1 MILYAPPT
9 ILRCTKDR
17 TGPTVKP
24 LFSAPLVLILVLFG
38 TSDGFAQD
46 RSPALPDSKMPP
58 NMIDSLT
65 GKERLGRKW
74 MDEQRIDNC
83 KIPFDK
89 QGTKPRSSACP
100 DVPTG

>member
-1 MILYAPPT
+1 MIICAPPMV
-9 ILRCTKDR
+9 LRCTKDR
-17 TGPTVKP
+17 TGPTVKL
-24 LFSAPLVLILVLFG
+24 LFSALVLVLFD

-46 RSPALPDSKMPP
+46 RSPAGPDSKTPP

-83 KIPFDK
+83 KIPLDK
-89 QGTKPRSSACP
+89 QGIKPRSSACP
-100 DVPTG
+100 HVPMG

>member
-1 MILYAPPT
+1 
-9 ILRCTKDR
+9 
-17 TGPTVKP
+17 
-24 LFSAPLVLILVLFG
+24 LVLVLFG
-38 TSDGFAQD
+38 TSNGFAQD
-46 RSPALPDSKMPP
+46 RSPAVADAKTPP

-83 KIPFDK
+83 KIPLDK

-100 DVPTG
+100 HVPTG